1 MPQSRQDDFYAL
13 GLTIWEIFTGKVPF
27 AGFREDEVE
36 RKILAGERVDTSEI
50 EELDVRDIVEK
61 YLEIGEQLQA
71 DYQLASRLL
80 NKLVELL
87 IDDAV
92 DEIDSAV

>member
-50 EELDVRDIVEK
+50 EELDVRESVEK

-71 DYQLASRLL
+71 DY
-80 NKLVELL
+80 
-87 IDDAV
+87 
-92 DEIDSAV
+92 SATGEQVAK